1 MIIRVFCI
9 LWCSRR
15 IKKITVFHICIPS
28 LVLEKLSLF
37 FSYLKYHYFNT
48 YFSVRHCHLFPR
60 ALGEIVGHYNVQEL
74 HISLTEGLWRHE
86 TWGYPVH
93 DAAPGAELW
102 AWFKEGTKK

>member
-9 LWCSRR
+9 LQCSTK
-15 IKKITVFHICIPS
+15 IKKITVFLICIPL
-28 LVLEKLSLF
+28 LVREKLSLF
-37 FSYLKYHYFNT
+37 FSYLKYHYLIFC
-48 YFSVRHCHLFPR
+48 FLVRHCHLFPR

-74 HISLTEGLWRHE
+74 HISFTEGLWRHE
-86 TWGYPVH
+86 SWGYPVH